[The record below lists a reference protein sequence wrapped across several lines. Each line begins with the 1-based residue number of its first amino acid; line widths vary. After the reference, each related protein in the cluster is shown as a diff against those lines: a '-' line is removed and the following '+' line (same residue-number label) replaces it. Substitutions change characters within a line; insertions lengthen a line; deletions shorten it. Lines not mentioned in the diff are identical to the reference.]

1 MIILRKFKVISFW
14 LLLVLIMLPLHAVLY
29 GGQQLPDN
37 IVNTAI
43 TWINQV
49 RTREG
54 FEKLT
59 IDPKLDRIAEAHS
72 ENMAEH
78 DMLSDGN
85 PTLRTPFE
93 RIKASGLTDT
103 NNIVAVAQAK
113 TWELLRQQLE
123 SPENL
128 SKILSPDMT
137 RAGIGIKQDS
147 TGDLWLTV
155 HMTER
160 AITFTQYNLTQSNT
174 TPVRRSITIKGNT
187 PYKKIE
193 VTLVPPDS
201 LNPDLS
207 VDRIIDPDANGNFE
221 ITLTFGTATGIFD
234 FEFYVQEN
242 GEYKLTNFFSM
253 SI

>member
-14 LLLVLIMLPLHAVLY
+14 LPLVLIMLPLHTVLY

-49 RTREG
+49 RTGEG

-59 IDPKLDRIAEAHS
+59 IDPKLDRIAETHS

-78 DMLSDGN
+78 NMLSDSN
-85 PTLRTPFE
+85 PTLGTPFD

-103 NNIVAVAQAK
+103 NNIAAVAQAK

-147 TGDLWLTV
+147 TGDLWLTI

-160 AITFTQYNLTQSNT
+160 AITFSQYDLIQSNT

-193 VTLVPPDS
+193 VTLVPPDG

-207 VDRIIDPDANGNFE
+207 VDRIVDPDANGNFE

>member
-1 MIILRKFKVISFW
+1 MIILRKFIVIFFW
-14 LLLVLIMLPLHAVLY
+14 LPLVLIMLPSPAMLY
-29 GGQQLPDN
+29 GGQQLPDD
-37 IVNTAI
+37 IVSTAI

-49 RTREG
+49 RAGEG

-59 IDPKLDRIAEAHS
+59 VDPKLDRVAETHS
-72 ENMAEH
+72 GNMAEH
-78 DMLSDGN
+78 NMLSDSN
-85 PTLRTPFE
+85 PTLGTPFD
-93 RIKASGLTDT
+93 RMKASGLTDT

-113 TWELLRQQLE
+113 TWELLRQRLE
-123 SPENL
+123 SPGNL

-137 RAGIGIKQDS
+137 SAGIGIKQDS

-160 AITFTQYNLTQSNT
+160 AITFTQYNLVQSNT

-193 VTLVPPDS
+193 VMLVPPDG
-201 LNPDLS
+201 LKPDLS

-221 ITLTFGTATGIFD
+221 TTLTFGTETGVFD
-234 FEFYVQEN
+234 FEFYVQKN
-242 GEYKLTNFFSM
+242 GAYKLTNFFSM

>member
-14 LLLVLIMLPLHAVLY
+14 LLLALIMLPLHAVLY
-29 GGQQLPDN
+29 GSQQLPDN
-37 IVNTAI
+37 IINTAI

-72 ENMAEH
+72 ENMAEY
-78 DMLSDGN
+78 DMLSESN

-93 RIKASGLTDT
+93 RMKASGLTDT

-160 AITFTQYNLTQSNT
+160 AITFTQYNLVQSNT

-201 LNPDLS
+201 LNPDLF

-234 FEFYVQEN
+234 FEFYVQVN